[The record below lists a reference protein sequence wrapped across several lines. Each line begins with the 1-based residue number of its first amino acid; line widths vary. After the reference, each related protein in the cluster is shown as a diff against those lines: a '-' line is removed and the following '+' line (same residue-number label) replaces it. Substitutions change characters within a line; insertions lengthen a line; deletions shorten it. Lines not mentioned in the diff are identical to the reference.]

1 MVLAPVLLG
10 ALLNQAFPAPVR
22 RVSRFTPLVATLLC
36 ALIVGSMLASNVNVI
51 ASSGA
56 SLLSAVFVLHAAG
69 FGLGYFISRA
79 LGLSE
84 RICRTNSIEVGMQ
97 ARRRPPAC
105 PPARRALG
113 SKKGAGA
120 GCGGARTPAAAA
132 AFAPRRRRALACL
145 LLILLSSPLRSFP
158 PPSLR
163 QNLQNNKKQNSAL
176 AGVLATLHFADPSVA
191 APCAISACTHA
202 TLGSLL
208 AGFWRARPPPEDAP
222 AAA

>member
-10 ALLNQAFPAPVR
+10 SLLNQAFPKPVR
-22 RVSRFTPLVATLLC
+22 RISRFTPLIATLLC
-36 ALIVGSMLASNVNVI
+36 ALIVGSMLASNVGVI
-51 ASSGA
+51 ARSGA

-97 ARRRPPAC
+97 ARPS
-105 PPARRALG
+105 PPARARPPRDLYLHSPPLPLLAALLPPPP
-113 SKKGAGA
+113 
-120 GCGGARTPAAAA
+120 R
-132 AFAPRRRRALACL
+132 PRRRPL
-145 LLILLSSPLRSFP
+145 LLSNPHPTSLSP
-158 PPSLR
+158 PPKRPPRLPPSKP
-163 QNLQNNKKQNSAL
+163 QNERQNSAL